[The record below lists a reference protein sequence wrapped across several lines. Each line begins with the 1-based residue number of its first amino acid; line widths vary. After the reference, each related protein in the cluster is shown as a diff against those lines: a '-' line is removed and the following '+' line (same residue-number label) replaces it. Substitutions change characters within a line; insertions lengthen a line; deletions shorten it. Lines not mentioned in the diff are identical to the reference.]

1 MRKGRRPP
9 SRPRPRHPEPAA
21 PRAVRKHVLKE
32 GTMTRPRFA
41 LVAAAVLTAL
51 VSGVQGRADV
61 NDANLQFQLGTLL
74 FDETRYRE
82 ALEAFRKAVSAESK
96 GISVQARI
104 GVVKSALRLGEFIE
118 AQREATTLK
127 QQAPRSADVMAV
139 HADALWSAGLFDE
152 AHQEFTDALKLEP
165 DLSRGRHGLAR
176 ALASQNKLEEALN
189 EAQAALKVSPRD
201 EEIHHTVGSIFER
214 MRRYE
219 QAAAAYGNYVNL
231 LPNKDRSDK
240 AAWSRSQIRFL
251 RSFAE
256 REPIFID
263 EASSSLIHTVDFR
276 VVDDKVI
283 VKARVNG
290 GRPQD
295 FVLDTGSELTTI
307 SRQTA
312 SSAVVRPITYTL
324 SAGVGEVGL
333 RGLQLGRLDSLEIGT
348 LKVTN
353 VPALIKAPALR
364 GIPKRETESFSPL
377 GLGLSMTIDYAAHKL
392 SIGKTLPPEKA
403 EFTLPMRHHRLTLV
417 RGMINQTRPTYFVV
431 DTGGEVISIS
441 TVTAEELN
449 QTLPRKIALRVYGTS
464 GWDRDAFLMPG
475 VNLKFNQIN
484 YNNFAVVVLNLQ
496 APSVLLGFQVGGIV
510 GHKFLSPYRVTLDL
524 ERSQLRMSKAAA
536 AN

>member
-1 MRKGRRPP
+1 
-9 SRPRPRHPEPAA
+9 
-21 PRAVRKHVLKE
+21 
-32 GTMTRPRFA
+32 MTRPRLA
-41 LVAAAVLTAL
+41 LSVLAVSLAM
-51 VSGVQGRADV
+51 VSGVQGRSDV

-82 ALEAFRKAVSAESK
+82 ALEAFRKAVNAESK
-96 GISVQARI
+96 SVAVQARI
-104 GVVKSALRLGEFIE
+104 GVVKSSLRLGEFLE
-118 AQREATTLK
+118 AQKEAATLK
-127 QQAPRSADVMAV
+127 QQEPRAADVMAV
-139 HADALWSAGLFDE
+139 HADALWAAGLFDE
-152 AHQEFTDALKLEP
+152 AHQEFLDALALVP

-176 ALASQNKLEEALN
+176 ALASQNKLDEAMN
-189 EAQAALKVSPRD
+189 EAQAALKASPRD
-201 EEIHHTVGSIFER
+201 EEIHHTVGAIFER

-251 RSFAE
+251 RSFGE
-256 REPIFID
+256 REPIALD
-263 EASSSLIHTVDFR
+263 AATENSLHTVDFR

-295 FVLDTGSELTTI
+295 FVLDTGSEMTTI

-312 SSAVVRPITYTL
+312 SSGAVRPITYTL

-333 RGLQLGRLDSLEIGT
+333 RGLQLGRIDTLEIGT
-348 LKVTN
+348 LKMAN

-377 GLGLSMTIDYAAHKL
+377 GLGLSMTIDYNTNKL
-392 SIGKTLPPEKA
+392 TMGRHLPEEPA
-403 EFTLPMRHHRLTLV
+403 QFVLPMRHHRLSMV
-417 RGMINQTRPTYFVV
+417 RGLLNDSRPTYFVI

-441 TVTAEELN
+441 TATAEELDHEI
-449 QTLPRKIALRVYGTS
+449 PRKIALRVYGTS

-475 VNLKFNQIN
+475 VNLRFNQIN

-510 GHKFLSPYRVTLDL
+510 GHKFLSPYRVSLDL
-524 ERSQLRMSKAAA
+524 DRSELRMSKAA
-536 AN
+536 N

>member
-1 MRKGRRPP
+1 
-9 SRPRPRHPEPAA
+9 
-21 PRAVRKHVLKE
+21 
-32 GTMTRPRFA
+32 MTRPRLA
-41 LVAAAVLTAL
+41 LVVLAVVTA
-51 VSGVQGRADV
+51 VASGVQGRDV
-61 NDANLQFQLGTLL
+61 NDASLQFQLGTLL

-82 ALEAFRKAVSAESK
+82 ALEAFRKAVNSDSK
-96 GISVQARI
+96 SLAIQARI
-104 GVVKSALRLGEFIE
+104 GIVKSALRLGEFIE
-118 AQREATTLK
+118 AQKEANTLK
-127 QQAPRSADVMAV
+127 QQDPRNADVVAI

-152 AHQEFTDALKLEP
+152 ADQEFRDALAMEK
-165 DLSRGRHGLAR
+165 DLSRGHHGLAR

-189 EAQAALKVSPRD
+189 EAQVALKLAPRD

-251 RSFAE
+251 RSFGE
-256 REPIFID
+256 REPIAMD
-263 EASSSLIHTVDFR
+263 DGAEESLHTVDFR

-283 VKARVNG
+283 VKAKVNG
-290 GRPQD
+290 GRAQD

-312 SSAVVRPITYTL
+312 SSAAVRPITYTL

-333 RGLQLGRLDSLEIGT
+333 RGLQLGRLDTFEVGT
-348 LKVTN
+348 LKLSN
-353 VPALIKAPALR
+353 VPTLIKAPALR

-377 GLGLSMTIDYAAHKL
+377 ALGLSMTIDYAQHKL
-392 SIGKTLPPEKA
+392 SIGRKLPEEAA
-403 EFTLPMRHHRLTLV
+403 EFRLPMRHHRLSMV
-417 RGMINQTRPTYFVV
+417 RGLLNQKRPTYFVV

-441 TVTAEELN
+441 TTTAEQLA
-449 QTLPRKIALRVYGTS
+449 QDMPRKIALRVYGTS

-475 VNLKFNQIN
+475 VDLKFNEIN
-484 YNNFAVVVLNLQ
+484 YKNFAVVVLNLQ

-510 GHKFLSPYRVTLDL
+510 GHKFLSPYRVSLDL
-524 ERSQLRMSKAAA
+524 DRSELRMSKSG
-536 AN
+536 N